1 MPMPIHIR
9 QLMARVAELE
19 KRVEKLEAVKPV
31 EKKKPGRPKT
41 NA

>member
-19 KRVEKLEAVKPV
+19 KRVVELEKQL